1 MKQCNLTDINK
12 DFITNPM
19 FNVECIRKKS
29 KAAGSLCAWVMAIE
43 LYDRKV
49 KGSGGTVEES
59 K

>member
-1 MKQCNLTDINK
+1 
-12 DFITNPM
+12 M

-29 KAAGSLCAWVMAIE
+29 KAAGSLCAWVIAIE
-43 LYDRKV
+43 AYDRKV